1 MEEEEQRA
9 QVQRGGWE
17 RARAER
23 GRLFDR
29 REERAWLLERGV
41 RRNTAPADKLL
52 ASGCCPVWAFTYSLN
67 LAVA

>member
-41 RRNTAPADKLL
+41 RRNTATPADKLL
-52 ASGCCPVWAFTYSLN
+52 ASGCCPVWAFTHF
-67 LAVA
+67 